1 MSHRSDWETLTNS
14 VHSSVSLTD
23 SEPSPILGSD
33 SESGSPAGSDD
44 GDWRPTNNIEKV
56 NKIENLLKTDSNV
69 IYNPTCVKKRS
80 NWSKQP
86 NLIDPAEDPD
96 TDAPPMDLSIFSP
109 KAEALL
115 KNIRDLDERDQREEG
130 KQFKHFIFTDFA
142 KPLAS
147 AMVSKGFTLG
157 YGAKRTSESAKKK
170 FGKIEL
176 DPNPKSEPFYVLT
189 TASIFDQNLSV
200 AIKKTMLAKFNERP
214 DNIYGENVRF
224 IVMDSGFK
232 EGIDLF
238 DIKYIHVFEP
248 QLMMSDMKQIIG
260 RGTRTCGQKG
270 LQFHPT
276 HGWKLNVFLYD
287 MTIPKELMGGVGSA
301 FALYMKAMNM
311 DMRLHTFTSELE
323 NETIDGAVDNKL
335 TRNIHNIV
343 GGTSEAEGTDYSQ
356 YAWEPVKMENLCE
369 KPSEAGTAISLTP
382 TQNFLKNYFVPANPV
397 KGMLLWHSTG
407 SGKTCSAISVAS
419 NQFEKEGYTILWVTR
434 ATLKND
440 IWKNMFDQV
449 CHEVI
454 RAKLSA
460 GEIAIPS
467 EQPKRMKLLSKSWR
481 IRPMS
486 YKQFTNLVEQKNQLY
501 DTLVKINGKIDPLR
515 KTLLVIDE
523 AQKLYGGAGLSSLE
537 QPDMVALHK
546 AIMNSYI
553 VSGQDSVRL
562 LMMTA
567 TPITASPMELV
578 QLLNLCKSPEQ
589 QMPTHFDDFAKQYLD
604 VQTGKFL
611 PDSKYK
617 DDIAG
622 CVSYLNREKDARQ
635 FAIPVVRHI
644 TTPMVDLDD
653 VLTYDK
659 RSTRDLMNSGIL
671 ELKSKIEKTNK
682 TIISDLDVNRFKEIK
697 GKCVD
702 RPDMKK
708 ECKTI
713 AKRNMRDLVKEA
725 KEEMVR
731 IKDEVKGMREEL
743 KNKNLF
749 KKENLKQISDRI
761 GDNSPEYQ
769 RFKQGVY
776 YNVRSKCGK
785 TIHDSKSFDELAD
798 KHPTIIPYIDAIREQ
813 DEKIAEMENLLQT
826 TMDGYKNKIH
836 EIKKMLKTNLSDLER
851 SVVKL
856 VIKDHRKTMKS
867 RGLEYNKMLKER
879 VEDANKTKKRQ
890 EKGKKKQMRTLKNT
904 YKSKLREEKANQR
917 EFLRADKKLHKV
929 MRQQED
935 YKEEIKEDLLKGL
948 MTKYTERT
956 EQQIEEKR
964 IAISDKIEARQAKK
978 QAKAQAKADTKTRK
992 AQEKAEV
999 KDKKAVA
1006 KAETKTRK
1014 AQEKS
1019 VAKDNKAVAKAV
1031 AKAETKTRKAQ
1042 EKSEVKDKKDQAK
1055 ADTKTRKAQDAAD
1068 VKAQKAQEKADT
1080 KTRKA
1085 QDAADVKAQKAQA
1098 KANSKKN

>member
-1 MSHRSDWETLTNS
+1 MSLSKSDWETLTNS
-14 VHSSVSLTD
+14 IHSSASLTD
-23 SEPSPILGSD
+23 YEPSPILGSD
-33 SESGSPAGSDD
+33 PGSITGSEDSD
-44 GDWRPTNNIEKV
+44 GDWRKPTNNIEKIQE
-56 NKIENLLKTDSNV
+56 IENLLKTDSNV
-69 IYNPTCVKKRS
+69 IYNPKCVKKRS

-96 TDAPPMDLSIFSP
+96 PNIDISIISP

-115 KNIRDLDERDQREEG
+115 KNIRDLDELDQREEG
-130 KQFKHFIFTDFA
+130 KQFKHFIFTDFPKA
-142 KPLAS
+142 LAS
-147 AMVSKGFTLG
+147 AMVAKGFTLG
-157 YGAKRTSESAKKK
+157 YGAKRTGESAKKK

-176 DPNPKSEPFYVLT
+176 TPSVEPFYLLT

-214 DNIYGENVRF
+214 DNVYGENVRF
-224 IVMDSGFK
+224 IIMDSGFK

-248 QLMMSDMKQIIG
+248 QLMMSDMKQIVG

-276 HGWKLNVFLYD
+276 HGWRLNVFVYD
-287 MTIPKELMGGVGSA
+287 MTIPKELMGGVGTA
-301 FALYMKAMNM
+301 FALYMKAMNL

-323 NETIDGAVDNKL
+323 NETIAGAVDNKL

-343 GGTSEAEGTDYSQ
+343 GGTVAEGDNESEVAEGDNESEVDYSQ
-356 YAWEPVKMENLCE
+356 YAWEPVKLENLCE
-369 KPSEAGTAISLTP
+369 KPSSAGSAISLTP

-454 RAKLSA
+454 RTKLSA

-501 DTLVKINGKIDPLR
+501 DTLVKINGPVDPLR

-578 QLLNLCKSPEQ
+578 QLLNLCRMPDQ
-589 QMPTHFDDFAKQYLD
+589 QMPTHFDDFANRYLD
-604 VQTGKFL
+604 VETGKFL
-611 PDSKYK
+611 PNSKYK
-617 DDIAG
+617 HDIAG

-635 FAIPVVRHI
+635 FAIPIVRHI

-659 RSTRDLMNSGIL
+659 RSTGDLLKSGIL

-682 TIISDLDVNRFKEIK
+682 MLISDLDVNRFKEIK
-697 GKCVD
+697 AKCLD

-708 ECKTI
+708 ECRTI

-731 IKDEVKGMREEL
+731 IKDGIKSMREEL

-761 GDNSPEYQ
+761 GDKSPEYLK
-769 RFKQGVY
+769 FKKGVY

-798 KHPTIIPYIDAIREQ
+798 KHPTIIPYIDEIREQ
-813 DEKIAEMENLLQT
+813 DDKIAEMENLLQT
-826 TMDGYKNKIH
+826 TMDGYKNKLH
-836 EIKKMLKTNLSDLER
+836 ELKKMLKTNLSDLER

-879 VEDANKTKKRQ
+879 VEDANKTKKRV
-890 EKGKKKQMRTLKNT
+890 EKGKKKQMKTLKNNF
-904 YKSKLREEKANQR
+904 KLRLREEKAHQR
-917 EFLRADKKLHKV
+917 EFQRADKKLRKV
-929 MRQQED
+929 MRQQDD

-948 MTKYTERT
+948 ITKYTERT

-964 IAISDKIEARQAKK
+964 IEISYKIEARQAKK
-978 QAKAQAKADTKTRK
+978 QEKANAKAETKTRKAHEKADTKTRK
-992 AQEKAEV
+992 AQEKAN
-999 KDKKAVA
+999 A
-1006 KAETKTRK
+1006 KTRK
-1014 AQEKS
+1014 AQ
-1019 VAKDNKAVAKAV
+1019 V
-1031 AKAETKTRKAQ
+1031 
-1042 EKSEVKDKKDQAK
+1042 
-1055 ADTKTRKAQDAAD
+1055 
-1068 VKAQKAQEKADT
+1068 
-1080 KTRKA
+1080 
-1085 QDAADVKAQKAQA
+1085 
-1098 KANSKKN
+1098 

>member
-1 MSHRSDWETLTNS
+1 
-14 VHSSVSLTD
+14 
-23 SEPSPILGSD
+23 
-33 SESGSPAGSDD
+33 
-44 GDWRPTNNIEKV
+44 
-56 NKIENLLKTDSNV
+56 
-69 IYNPTCVKKRS
+69 
-80 NWSKQP
+80 
-86 NLIDPAEDPD
+86 LIDPNEDPEPNS
-96 TDAPPMDLSIFSP
+96 PPLDLSIFSP

-115 KNIRDLDERDQREEG
+115 KNIRDLDERDRREEG
-130 KQFKHFIFTDFA
+130 KQFKHFIFTDFP

-147 AMVSKGFTLG
+147 AMVAKGFALG
-157 YGAKRTSESAKKK
+157 YGAKRTSEGSKKK

-176 DPNPKSEPFYVLT
+176 DTDPKSESQPFYVLT

-224 IVMDSGFK
+224 IIMDSGFK

-248 QLMMSDMKQIIG
+248 QLMMSDMKQIVG

-276 HGWKLNVFLYD
+276 HGWRLNVFLYD

-323 NETIDGAVDNKL
+323 NETIDAAIDNKL

-343 GGTSEAEGTDYSQ
+343 GGANDTDYSQ

-382 TQNFLKNYFVPANPV
+382 TQNFLKNYFVPANPA

-553 VSGQDSVRL
+553 VSGPDSVRL

-578 QLLNLCKSPEQ
+578 QLLNLCRMPEQ
-589 QMPTHFDDFAKQYLD
+589 QMPAHFDDFAKQYLD
-604 VQTGKFL
+604 TETGKFR

-635 FAIPVVRHI
+635 FAIPVIRQI
-644 TTPMVDLDD
+644 TTPMVALDD

-659 RSTRDLMNSGIL
+659 RSSRDLMKSGIL
-671 ELKSKIEKTNK
+671 ELKAKIERTNK

-697 GKCVD
+697 AKCVD

-708 ECKTI
+708 ECRTI

-725 KEEMVR
+725 KEDTVR
-731 IKDEVKGMREEL
+731 IKDEIKGMREEL

-749 KKENLKQISDRI
+749 KTENLKQISDRI
-761 GDNSPEYQ
+761 GVNSPEYQ
-769 RFKQGVY
+769 RFKHGVY

-785 TIHDSKSFDELAD
+785 MIHDAKSFDELAD

-867 RGLEYNKMLKER
+867 YGIEENKKLKKN
-879 VEDANKTKKRQ
+879 VEEANKTKKRM
-890 EKGKKKQMRTLKNT
+890 EKGKKKQMRTLKNA
-904 YKSKLREEKANQR
+904 YKSKLREEKAHQR
-917 EFLRADKKLHKV
+917 EFQRADKKLRKI
-929 MRQQED
+929 MRQQDD

-956 EQQIEEKR
+956 EEQIEEKR
-964 IAISDKIEARQAKK
+964 IEITDKIEARQAKK
-978 QAKAQAKADTKTRK
+978 QEKAVAKADTKTRKAQEKAQVKDKKAQAKADTKTRKAQDKAEVKDKKAQAKADTKTRK
-992 AQEKAEV
+992 AQEKAQV
-999 KDKKAVA
+999 KDKKA
-1006 KAETKTRK
+1006 
-1014 AQEKS
+1014 
-1019 VAKDNKAVAKAV
+1019 
-1031 AKAETKTRKAQ
+1031 
-1042 EKSEVKDKKDQAK
+1042 QAK
-1055 ADTKTRKAQDAAD
+1055 ADTKTRKAQEKADA
-1068 VKAQKAQEKADT
+1068 KAETKTRNAQEKADD
-1080 KTRKA
+1080 KERK
-1085 QDAADVKAQKAQA
+1085 V
-1098 KANSKKN
+1098 

>member
-1 MSHRSDWETLTNS
+1 MSRSDSDWETLTNS
-14 VHSSVSLTD
+14 VHSSMSLTD
-23 SEPSPILGSD
+23 SEPSPVLGSD
-33 SESGSPAGSDD
+33 TESPSHSPSPSGSSD
-44 GDWRPTNNIEKV
+44 GDWRPTNNIDKI
-56 NKIENLLKTDSNV
+56 NKLENLLKTDSNV
-69 IYNPTCVKKRS
+69 VYEPTCVKKRS

-86 NLIDPAEDPD
+86 NLIDPVDPVDPD
-96 TDAPPMDLSIFSP
+96 APLDLSIFSP

-115 KNIRDLDERDQREEG
+115 KNIRDLDERDHREEG

-147 AMVSKGFTLG
+147 AMISKGFTLG
-157 YGAKRTSESAKKK
+157 YDAKRASGKKK
-170 FGKIEL
+170 FVKIEL
-176 DPNPKSEPFYVLT
+176 VSLDPKSNPFYVLT

-214 DNIYGENVRF
+214 DNVYGENVRF
-224 IVMDSGFK
+224 IIMDSGFK

-276 HGWKLNVFLYD
+276 FGWRLNVFLYD
-287 MTIPKELMGGVGSA
+287 MTIPKELMGGVGTA
-301 FALYMKAMNM
+301 FALYMKAMKL

-323 NETIDGAVDNKL
+323 NETITGAVDNKL
-335 TRNIHNIV
+335 TRNIHNMV
-343 GGTSEAEGTDYSQ
+343 GGAGSEGAKESEGSDYSQ

-369 KPSEAGTAISLTP
+369 KPSEPGSAISLTP

-501 DTLVKINGKIDPLR
+501 DTLVKINGNIDPLR

-578 QLLNLCKSPEQ
+578 QLLNLCKAPEQ
-589 QMPTHFDDFAKQYLD
+589 QMPTHFEDFAKRYLD
-604 VQTGKFL
+604 VETGKFR

-635 FAIPVVRHI
+635 FAIPVI
-644 TTPMVDLDD
+644 KQIITPMVALDD

-671 ELKSKIEKTNK
+671 ELKAKIENTNK
-682 TIISDLDVNRFKEIK
+682 TIITDLDVNRFKELK
-697 GKCVD
+697 AKCVD
-702 RPDMKK
+702 RADMKK
-708 ECKTI
+708 ECRTI
-713 AKRNMRDLVKEA
+713 ARRNMRDLVKEA
-725 KEEMVR
+725 KEEMDK
-731 IKDEVKGMREEL
+731 IKEEIKGMREEL

-749 KKENLKQISDRI
+749 KIENLKQISDRI
-761 GDNSPEYQ
+761 EANSPEYKK
-769 RFKQGVY
+769 FKQGIY
-776 YNVRSKCGK
+776 YNLRSKCGK
-785 TIHDSKSFDELAD
+785 TIHDTKSFDELAD
-798 KHPTIIPYIDAIREQ
+798 KHPTIIPYVDSIREQ
-813 DEKIAEMENLLQT
+813 DEKIAVMENLLKV
-826 TMDGYKNKIH
+826 TMDGYKNKLH
-836 EIKKMLKTNLSDLER
+836 GIKKMLKTNLSDLER

-856 VIKDHRKTMKS
+856 VIKDHQKTMKTM
-867 RGLEYNKMLKER
+867 GIKYNKILKER
-879 VEDANKTKKRQ
+879 VDEANVTKKHM
-890 EKGKKKQMRTLKNT
+890 EKGKKKQMRTLKNSF
-904 YKSKLREEKANQR
+904 KLKLREEKARQR
-917 EFLRADKKLHKV
+917 EFQRADKKLRKV
-929 MRQQED
+929 MRQQDD

-948 MTKYTERT
+948 VTKYTERT

-964 IAISDKIEARQAKK
+964 IEIADKIASRQAKK
-978 QAKAQAKADTKTRK
+978 NEKAQAKAVAKAAAKTRKAQDKAEIRDKKAQAKADANTRKAQEKSAIKDNKAQEKADAKTRK
-992 AQEKAEV
+992 AQEKSAL
-999 KDKKAVA
+999 KDKKAQDKAQA

-1014 AQEKS
+1014 AQEKADS
-1019 VAKDNKAVAKAV
+1019 
-1031 AKAETKTRKAQ
+1031 KTRK
-1042 EKSEVKDKKDQAK
+1042 E
-1055 ADTKTRKAQDAAD
+1055 
-1068 VKAQKAQEKADT
+1068 QEKALT
-1080 KTRKA
+1080 KT
-1085 QDAADVKAQKAQA
+1085 
-1098 KANSKKN
+1098 KK

>member
-1 MSHRSDWETLTNS
+1 MSRSNSDSDWETLTNS
-14 VHSSVSLTD
+14 IHSSASLTD
-23 SEPSPILGSD
+23 SEPTPILESD
-33 SESGSPAGSDD
+33 TESRSDD
-44 GDWRPTNNIEKV
+44 EEEADWRPTNNID
-56 NKIENLLKTDSNV
+56 KINQIEGLLKTDSNV
-69 IYNPTCVKKRS
+69 VYNPVCVRKRS

-86 NLIDPAEDPD
+86 NLIDPEEGQIPS
-96 TDAPPMDLSIFSP
+96 APFDLSIFSP

-115 KNIRDLDERDQREEG
+115 KNIRNLDERDQREEG
-130 KQFKHFIFTDFA
+130 KQFKHFIFTDFP

-147 AMVSKGFTLG
+147 AMVAKGYTLG
-157 YGAKRTSESAKKK
+157 YGATRASENAKKK

-176 DPNPKSEPFYVLT
+176 LSGQLANPFYLLT
-189 TASIFDQNLSV
+189 TAAIFDQTLSV

-224 IVMDSGFK
+224 IIMDSGFK

-276 HGWKLNVFLYD
+276 FGWRLNVFLYD
-287 MTIPKELMGGVGSA
+287 MTIPKELMGGIGTA
-301 FALYMKAMNM
+301 FGLYMKAMNL

-323 NETIDGAVDNKL
+323 NETIAGAVDNKL

-343 GGTSEAEGTDYSQ
+343 GGAKESEVDYSQ

-369 KPSEAGTAISLTP
+369 KPSVAGSAISLTP

-419 NQFEKEGYTILWVTR
+419 NQFEKEGYTVLWVTR

-486 YKQFTNLVEQKNQLY
+486 YKQFTNLVDQKNQLY
-501 DTLVKINGKIDPLR
+501 DTLVKINGPIDPLR

-537 QPDMVALHK
+537 QPDMAALHK

-553 VSGQDSVRL
+553 VSGADSVRL

-578 QLLNLCKSPEQ
+578 QLLNLCREPEK
-589 QMPTHFDDFAKQYLD
+589 QMPTHFEDFAKLYLD
-604 VQTGKFL
+604 VETGKFL

-635 FAIPVVRHI
+635 FAIPVIKQI
-644 TTPMVDLDD
+644 TTPMVALDD

-671 ELKSKIEKTNK
+671 ELKAKIERTNK

-697 GKCVD
+697 AKCVD
-702 RPDMKK
+702 RADMKK
-708 ECKTI
+708 ECRTI
-713 AKRNMRDLVKEA
+713 ARRNMRELVKEA
-725 KEEMVR
+725 KEEMDK
-731 IKDEVKGMREEL
+731 IKDEIKAMRGEL
-743 KNKNLF
+743 TNKKLF
-749 KKENLKQISDRI
+749 KMENLKQISDRI
-761 GDNSPEYQ
+761 DAKSPEYL
-769 RFKQGVY
+769 RFKQGIY
-776 YNVRSKCGK
+776 YNLRSKCGK
-785 TIHDSKSFDELAD
+785 MIHDSKSFDELAE

-813 DEKIAEMENLLQT
+813 DEKIAEMENLLAI
-826 TMDGYKNKIH
+826 TMDGYKNKLH
-836 EIKKMLKTNLSDLER
+836 GMKKMLKTNLSDLER

-856 VIKDHRKTMKS
+856 VIKEHQKTMKA
-867 RGLEYNKMLKER
+867 RGLEYNKILKER
-879 VEDANKTKKRQ
+879 IEEANITKKKM
-890 EKGKKKQMRTLKNT
+890 EKRKKKQMQTLKNNL
-904 YKSKLREEKANQR
+904 KLKLREEKAHQR
-917 EFLRADKKLHKV
+917 EFQRADKKLRKF

-956 EQQIEEKR
+956 EEQIEEKR
-964 IAISDKIEARQAKK
+964 IEIADKIAVRQSKK
-978 QAKAQAKADTKTRK
+978 QEKANAKAQAKAEAKTRKAQARAEVRDKKAQEKAAAKTRKAQARAEVRDKKAQEKAATKTRK
-992 AQEKAEV
+992 AQEKAQ
-999 KDKKAVA
+999 A

-1014 AQEKS
+1014 AQEK
-1019 VAKDNKAVAKAV
+1019 
-1031 AKAETKTRKAQ
+1031 
-1042 EKSEVKDKKDQAK
+1042 
-1055 ADTKTRKAQDAAD
+1055 
-1068 VKAQKAQEKADT
+1068 
-1080 KTRKA
+1080 
-1085 QDAADVKAQKAQA
+1085 AQA
-1098 KANSKKN
+1098 KA

>member
-1 MSHRSDWETLTNS
+1 MSRQSDSDWETLTNS
-14 VHSSVSLTD
+14 IHSSATLTD
-23 SEPSPILGSD
+23 TDSD
-33 SESGSPAGSDD
+33 SVTNS
-44 GDWRPTNNIEKV
+44 WIPTNNID
-56 NKIENLLKTDSNV
+56 KINQIEGLLKTDSNI
-69 IYNPTCVKKRS
+69 IYNPICIKKRS

-86 NLIDPAEDPD
+86 NLIDPIEDPD
-96 TDAPPMDLSIFSP
+96 PNSPPLDLSILSP
-109 KAEALL
+109 KADALL
-115 KNIRDLDERDQREEG
+115 KNILDLDKQDQREEG
-130 KQFKHFIFTDFA
+130 KQFKHFIFTDFPKA
-142 KPLAS
+142 LAS
-147 AMVSKGFTLG
+147 VMVAKGFTLG
-157 YGAKRTSESAKKK
+157 YGAKRASGKKK

-176 DPNPKSEPFYVLT
+176 LSGQLANPFYVLT
-189 TASIFDQNLSV
+189 TASVFDQTLSV

-214 DNIYGENVRF
+214 DNVYGENVRF
-224 IVMDSGFK
+224 IIMDSGFK

-248 QLMMSDMKQIIG
+248 QLMMSDMKQIVG

-276 HGWKLNVFLYD
+276 FGWRLNVFLYD
-287 MTIPKELMGGVGSA
+287 MTIPKELMGGVGTA
-301 FALYMKAMNM
+301 FGLYMKAMNM

-323 NETIDGAVDNKL
+323 NETIAGAVDNKL
-335 TRNIHNIV
+335 THNIHTIV
-343 GGTSEAEGTDYSQ
+343 GGAGSSSEGAKIDYSQ

-369 KPSEAGTAISLTP
+369 KPTAAGSAISLTP

-454 RAKLSA
+454 RTKLSA

-467 EQPKRMKLLSKSWR
+467 EQPKRMKMLSKSWR

-501 DTLVKINGKIDPLR
+501 DTLVKINGPIDPLR

-578 QLLNLCKSPEQ
+578 QLLNLCKTPER
-589 QMPTHFDDFAKQYLD
+589 QMPVHFDDFAKQYLD
-604 VQTGKFL
+604 VETGKFL

-635 FAIPVVRHI
+635 FAIPIVRQI
-644 TTPMVDLDD
+644 TTPMVDIDD
-653 VLTYDK
+653 VLKYDK

-671 ELKSKIEKTNK
+671 EMKSKIESTNK

-697 GKCVD
+697 AKCVD

-725 KEEMVR
+725 KAEMDK
-731 IKDEVKGMREEL
+731 IKDEVKALRGEL
-743 KNKNLF
+743 TNKKLF
-749 KKENLKQISDRI
+749 KMENLKQISDRI
-761 GDNSPEYQ
+761 DANSPEYQ
-769 RFKQGVY
+769 SFKQGVY
-776 YNVRSKCGK
+776 YNLRSKCGK
-785 TIHDSKSFDELAD
+785 MIHDSKSFDELAH
-798 KHPTIIPYIDAIREQ
+798 KHPTIIPYIDSIREQ

-826 TMDGYKNKIH
+826 TMDGYKNKLD
-836 EIKKMLKTNLSDLER
+836 EMKKMLKTNLSDLER

-856 VIKDHRKTMKS
+856 VIKDHRKTMKA
-867 RGLEYNKMLKER
+867 RGIEYNKILKER
-879 VEDANKTKKRQ
+879 VEEANITKKQ
-890 EKGKKKQMRTLKNT
+890 MEKGKKKRMKTLKNN
-904 YKSKLREEKANQR
+904 YKLKLREEKAHQR
-917 EFLRADKKLHKV
+917 EFQRADKKLRKI
-929 MRQQED
+929 MRQQDD

-956 EQQIEEKR
+956 EEQIEEKR
-964 IAISDKIEARQAKK
+964 IEIADKIAARQAKK
-978 QAKAQAKADTKTRK
+978 NEKANAKAEAKTRK

-999 KDKKAVA
+999 RDKKAQE
-1006 KAETKTRK
+1006 KAEAKTRK
-1014 AQEKS
+1014 AQEK
-1019 VAKDNKAVAKAV
+1019 
-1031 AKAETKTRKAQ
+1031 AEAKTRKAQ
-1042 EKSEVKDKKDQAK
+1042 EKAE
-1055 ADTKTRKAQDAAD
+1055 TRTR
-1068 VKAQKAQEKADT
+1068 KAQEKAQAK

-1085 QDAADVKAQKAQA
+1085 
-1098 KANSKKN
+1098 

>member
-1 MSHRSDWETLTNS
+1 MSRSDSDWETLTNS
-14 VHSSVSLTD
+14 VHSSMSLTD

-33 SESGSPAGSDD
+33 TESPSHSPSPYASGSND
-44 GDWRPTNNIEKV
+44 GDWRPINNIDKI
-56 NKIENLLKTDSNV
+56 NKLENLLKTDSNV
-69 IYNPTCVKKRS
+69 VYEPTCVKKRS

-86 NLIDPAEDPD
+86 NLIDPVNPVDPD
-96 TDAPPMDLSIFSP
+96 VDLSIFSP

-115 KNIRDLDERDQREEG
+115 KNIRDLDERDHREEG

-147 AMVSKGFTLG
+147 AMISKGFTLG
-157 YGAKRTSESAKKK
+157 YDAKRASGKKK

-176 DPNPKSEPFYVLT
+176 VSLDPKSNPFYVLT

-214 DNIYGENVRF
+214 DNVYGENVRF
-224 IVMDSGFK
+224 IIMDSGFK

-276 HGWKLNVFLYD
+276 FGWRLNVFLYD
-287 MTIPKELMGGVGSA
+287 MTIPKELMGGVGTA
-301 FALYMKAMNM
+301 FALYMKAMKL

-323 NETIDGAVDNKL
+323 NETIAGAVDNKL
-335 TRNIHNIV
+335 TRNIHNMV
-343 GGTSEAEGTDYSQ
+343 GGSGSKGAADTDYSQ

-369 KPSEAGTAISLTP
+369 KPSEPGSAISLTP

-501 DTLVKINGKIDPLR
+501 DTLVKINGNIDPLR

-578 QLLNLCKSPEQ
+578 QLLNLCKAPEQ
-589 QMPTHFDDFAKQYLD
+589 QMPTHFEDFAKRYLD
-604 VQTGKFL
+604 VETGKFR

-635 FAIPVVRHI
+635 FAIPVIKQI
-644 TTPMVDLDD
+644 TTPMVALDD

-682 TIISDLDVNRFKEIK
+682 TIISDLDVNRFKELK
-697 GKCVD
+697 AKCVD
-702 RPDMKK
+702 RADMKK
-708 ECKTI
+708 ECRTI
-713 AKRNMRDLVKEA
+713 ARRNMRDLVKEA
-725 KEEMVR
+725 KEEMDK
-731 IKDEVKGMREEL
+731 IKEEIKKLREEL

-749 KKENLKQISDRI
+749 KIENLKQISDRI
-761 GDNSPEYQ
+761 EANSPEYKK
-769 RFKQGVY
+769 FKQGIY
-776 YNVRSKCGK
+776 YNLRSKCGK
-785 TIHDSKSFDELAD
+785 TIHDTKSFDELAD
-798 KHPTIIPYIDAIREQ
+798 KHPTIIPYVDSIREQ
-813 DEKIAEMENLLQT
+813 DEKIADMENLLKT
-826 TMDGYKNKIH
+826 TMDGYKNKLH
-836 EIKKMLKTNLSDLER
+836 GIKKMLKTNLSDLER

-856 VIKDHRKTMKS
+856 VIKDHQKTMKS
-867 RGLEYNKMLKER
+867 RGLEYNKILKAR
-879 VEDANKTKKRQ
+879 VEEVNKTKKRM
-890 EKGKKKQMRTLKNT
+890 EKGKKKQMRTLKNSF
-904 YKSKLREEKANQR
+904 KLKLREEKARQR
-917 EFLRADKKLHKV
+917 EFQRADKKLRKV
-929 MRQQED
+929 MRQQDD

-948 MTKYTERT
+948 VTKYTERT

-964 IAISDKIEARQAKK
+964 IEIADKIAARQAKK
-978 QAKAQAKADTKTRK
+978 NEKANAKAA
-992 AQEKAEV
+992 
-999 KDKKAVA
+999 A

-1014 AQEKS
+1014 AQARAEVKDKKVQEK
-1019 VAKDNKAVAKAV
+1019 VAAKTRKAQEKTAVKDKKAQEKAD
-1031 AKAETKTRKAQ
+1031 AKTRKAQ
-1042 EKSEVKDKKDQAK
+1042 EKSALKDK
-1055 ADTKTRKAQDAAD
+1055 
-1068 VKAQKAQEKADT
+1068 KAQEKADL

-1085 QDAADVKAQKAQA
+1085 QEKAETKMRKAQEKA
-1098 KANSKKN
+1098 KK

>member
-1 MSHRSDWETLTNS
+1 MSRSDSDWETLTNS
-14 VHSSVSLTD
+14 VHSSMSLTD
-23 SEPSPILGSD
+23 SEPMPVLGSD
-33 SESGSPAGSDD
+33 TESPSHSVSSDGD
-44 GDWRPTNNIEKV
+44 GDWRLTNNIEKI
-56 NKIENLLKTDSNV
+56 NEIENLLKTDSNV
-69 IYNPTCVKKRS
+69 VYEPTCVKKRS

-86 NLIDPAEDPD
+86 NLIDPVDPVV
-96 TDAPPMDLSIFSP
+96 PPFDLSVFSP
-109 KAEALL
+109 KATALL

-130 KQFKHFIFTDFA
+130 KKFKHFIFTDFA

-147 AMVSKGFTLG
+147 AMISNGFTLG
-157 YGAKRTSESAKKK
+157 YDAKRTGSGKKK

-176 DPNPKSEPFYVLT
+176 LSLDPKSDPFYVLT

-214 DNIYGENVRF
+214 DNVYGENVRF
-224 IVMDSGFK
+224 IIMDSGFK

-248 QLMMSDMKQIIG
+248 QLMMSDLKQIIG

-276 HGWKLNVFLYD
+276 FGWRLNVYIYD
-287 MTIPKELMGGVGSA
+287 MTIPKELMGGVGTA
-301 FALYMKAMNM
+301 FALYMKAMKL

-323 NETIDGAVDNKL
+323 NETISGAVDNKL
-335 TRNIHNIV
+335 TRNIHNMV
-343 GGTSEAEGTDYSQ
+343 GGSGSKGAADTDYSQ

-369 KPSEAGTAISLTP
+369 KPSEPGSAISLTP
-382 TQNFLKNYFVPANPV
+382 TQNFLKNYFVPTNPV

-501 DTLVKINGKIDPLR
+501 DTLVKINGPIDPLR

-578 QLLNLCKSPEQ
+578 QLLNLCKAPEQ
-589 QMPTHFDDFAKQYLD
+589 QMPTHFEDFAKRYLD
-604 VQTGKFL
+604 VETGKFR

-635 FAIPVVRHI
+635 FAIPVIKQI
-644 TTPMVDLDD
+644 TTPMVALDD
-653 VLTYDK
+653 VLAYDK
-659 RSTRDLMNSGIL
+659 RSTRDLMSSGIL

-682 TIISDLDVNRFKEIK
+682 SIITDLDVNRFKELK
-697 GKCVD
+697 AKCVD
-702 RPDMKK
+702 RADMKK
-708 ECKTI
+708 ECRTI
-713 AKRNMRDLVKEA
+713 ARRNMRDLVKEA
-725 KEEMVR
+725 KEEMDK
-731 IKDEVKGMREEL
+731 IKEEIKAMREEL

-749 KKENLKQISDRI
+749 KMENLKQISDRI
-761 GDNSPEYQ
+761 EANSPEYHK
-769 RFKQGVY
+769 FKQGIY

-798 KHPTIIPYIDAIREQ
+798 KHPTIIPYVDSIREQ
-813 DEKIAEMENLLQT
+813 DEKIAEMENLLKT
-826 TMDGYKNKIH
+826 TMDGYKNKLH
-836 EIKKMLKTNLSDLER
+836 ELKKMLKTNLSDLER

-856 VIKDHRKTMKS
+856 VIKDHQKTIKS
-867 RGLEYNKMLKER
+867 RGLEYNKILKER
-879 VEDANKTKKRQ
+879 VEEANVTKRQ
-890 EKGKKKQMRTLKNT
+890 MEKGKKKQMRTLKNT
-904 YKSKLREEKANQR
+904 YKSKLREEKAHQR
-917 EFLRADKKLHKV
+917 EFQRADKKLRKV
-929 MRQQED
+929 MRQQDD

-948 MTKYTERT
+948 VTKYTERT

-964 IAISDKIEARQAKK
+964 IEITDKIAARQAKK
-978 QAKAQAKADTKTRK
+978 NEKANAKAAAKAETKTRKAQARAEVKDKKAQEKADRKTRK

-999 KDKKAVA
+999 KDKKAQEKSAVKDKKA
-1006 KAETKTRK
+1006 QEKAETKTRK
-1014 AQEKS
+1014 AQEK
-1019 VAKDNKAVAKAV
+1019 AL
-1031 AKAETKTRKAQ
+1031 AKAETNTRKAQEKALAKAENKTRKAQ
-1042 EKSEVKDKKDQAK
+1042 EKAMKK
-1055 ADTKTRKAQDAAD
+1055 
-1068 VKAQKAQEKADT
+1068 
-1080 KTRKA
+1080 
-1085 QDAADVKAQKAQA
+1085 
-1098 KANSKKN
+1098 

>member
-1 MSHRSDWETLTNS
+1 MSRSDSDWETLTNS
-14 VHSSVSLTD
+14 VHSSMSLTD
-23 SEPSPILGSD
+23 SEPSPVLGSD
-33 SESGSPAGSDD
+33 TESPSHSPSGSSD
-44 GDWRPTNNIEKV
+44 GDWRPTNNIDKI
-56 NKIENLLKTDSNV
+56 NKLENLLKTDSNV
-69 IYNPTCVKKRS
+69 VYDPTCVKKRS

-86 NLIDPAEDPD
+86 NFIDPADPVDPD
-96 TDAPPMDLSIFSP
+96 VQLNLSIFSP

-115 KNIRDLDERDQREEG
+115 KNIRDLDERDRREEG

-147 AMVSKGFTLG
+147 AMISKGFTLG
-157 YGAKRTSESAKKK
+157 YDAKRANGKKK

-176 DPNPKSEPFYVLT
+176 VSLDPKSNPFYVLT

-214 DNIYGENVRF
+214 DNVYGENVRF
-224 IVMDSGFK
+224 IIMDSGFK

-276 HGWKLNVFLYD
+276 FGWRLNVFLYD
-287 MTIPKELMGGVGSA
+287 MTIPKELMGGVGTA
-301 FALYMKAMNM
+301 FALYMKAMKL

-323 NETIDGAVDNKL
+323 NETIAGAVDNKL
-335 TRNIHNIV
+335 TRNIHNMV
-343 GGTSEAEGTDYSQ
+343 GGTGSEGSDYSK

-369 KPSEAGTAISLTP
+369 KPSEPGSAISLTP

-501 DTLVKINGKIDPLR
+501 DTLVKINGNIDPLR

-578 QLLNLCKSPEQ
+578 QLLNLCKAPEQ
-589 QMPTHFDDFAKQYLD
+589 QMPTHFEDFAKKYLD
-604 VQTGKFL
+604 VETGKFR

-635 FAIPVVRHI
+635 FAIPVIKQI
-644 TTPMVDLDD
+644 TTPMVALDD

-682 TIISDLDVNRFKEIK
+682 TIISDLDVNRFKELK
-697 GKCVD
+697 AKCVD
-702 RPDMKK
+702 RADMKK
-708 ECKTI
+708 ECRTI
-713 AKRNMRDLVKEA
+713 ARRNMRDLVKEA
-725 KEEMVR
+725 KEEMDK
-731 IKDEVKGMREEL
+731 IKEEIKGMREEL

-749 KKENLKQISDRI
+749 KIENLKQISDRI
-761 GDNSPEYQ
+761 EANSPEYKK
-769 RFKQGVY
+769 FKQGIY
-776 YNVRSKCGK
+776 YNLRSKCGK
-785 TIHDSKSFDELAD
+785 TIHDTKSFDELAD
-798 KHPTIIPYIDAIREQ
+798 KHPTIIPYVDSIREQ
-813 DEKIAEMENLLQT
+813 DEKIAEMENLLKV
-826 TMDGYKNKIH
+826 TMDGYKNKLH
-836 EIKKMLKTNLSDLER
+836 ELKKMLKTNLSDLER

-856 VIKDHRKTMKS
+856 VIKDHQKTIKS
-867 RGLEYNKMLKER
+867 RGLEYNKILKER
-879 VEDANKTKKRQ
+879 VEEANVTKRQ
-890 EKGKKKQMRTLKNT
+890 MEKGKKKQMRTLKNT
-904 YKSKLREEKANQR
+904 YKSKLREEKAHQR
-917 EFLRADKKLHKV
+917 EFQRADKKLRKV
-929 MRQQED
+929 MRQQDD

-948 MTKYTERT
+948 VTKYTERT

-964 IAISDKIEARQAKK
+964 IEIADKIAARQAKK
-978 QAKAQAKADTKTRK
+978 NEKAQAKAVAKAAAKTRKAQDKAEIRDKKAHEKTAAKTRKAQAKAEVKDKKAQEKAETKTRK
-992 AQEKAEV
+992 AQEKTAA
-999 KDKKAVA
+999 KDKKAQEKALA

-1014 AQEKS
+1014 AQEKAFS
-1019 VAKDNKAVAKAV
+1019 
-1031 AKAETKTRKAQ
+1031 
-1042 EKSEVKDKKDQAK
+1042 
-1055 ADTKTRKAQDAAD
+1055 
-1068 VKAQKAQEKADT
+1068 
-1080 KTRKA
+1080 
-1085 QDAADVKAQKAQA
+1085 
-1098 KANSKKN
+1098 KANKK

>member
-1 MSHRSDWETLTNS
+1 MSHKSDSDSDWETVADS
-14 VHSSVSLTD
+14 IRS
-23 SEPSPILGSD
+23 SEPSPMSD
-33 SESGSPAGSDD
+33 TDYEFN
-44 GDWRPTNNIEKV
+44 PTNNIDKINE
-56 NKIENLLKTDSNV
+56 IENLLKTDSNIV
-69 IYNPTCVKKRS
+69 YNPTCVKKRS

-86 NLIDPAEDPD
+86 NLIDPNDDPEPNS
-96 TDAPPMDLSIFSP
+96 PPLDLSIFSP

-115 KNIRDLDERDQREEG
+115 KNIRDLDEKDQREEG
-130 KQFKHFIFTDFA
+130 KQFKHFIFTDFPKA
-142 KPLAS
+142 LAS
-147 AMVSKGFTLG
+147 AMVAKGFSLG
-157 YGAKRTSESAKKK
+157 YGAKRTSEGAKKK

-176 DPNPKSEPFYVLT
+176 LSGQLTNPFYVLT

-214 DNIYGENVRF
+214 DNVYGENVRF
-224 IVMDSGFK
+224 IIMDSGFK

-248 QLMMSDMKQIIG
+248 QLMMSDMKQIVG

-276 HGWKLNVFLYD
+276 HGWRLNVFLYD

-323 NETIDGAVDNKL
+323 NETIDAATDNKL

-343 GGTSEAEGTDYSQ
+343 GGSSEAKVAFGDFSQ

-369 KPSEAGTAISLTP
+369 KPSVAGTAISLTP

-501 DTLVKINGKIDPLR
+501 DTLVKINGPIDPLR

-553 VSGQDSVRL
+553 VSGPDSVRL

-578 QLLNLCKSPEQ
+578 QLLNLCRMPEQ
-589 QMPTHFDDFAKQYLD
+589 QMPAHFDDFAKQYLD
-604 VQTGKFL
+604 TETGKFR

-635 FAIPVVRHI
+635 FAIPVIKHV
-644 TTPMVDLDD
+644 TTPMVALDD

-659 RSTRDLMNSGIL
+659 RSSRDLMKSGIV

-697 GKCVD
+697 AKCVD

-708 ECKTI
+708 ECRTI
-713 AKRNMRDLVKEA
+713 ARRNMRDLVKEA

-749 KKENLKQISDRI
+749 KRENLKQISDRI
-761 GDNSPEYQ
+761 GDDSPEYQ

-785 TIHDSKSFDELAD
+785 TIHDAKSFDELAD

-867 RGLEYNKMLKER
+867 YGIEENKKLKKR
-879 VEDANKTKKRQ
+879 VEEANKTKKRT
-890 EKGKKKQMRTLKNT
+890 EKGKKKQMRTLKNA
-904 YKSKLREEKANQR
+904 YKSKLREEKAHQR
-917 EFLRADKKLHKV
+917 EFQRADKKLRKI
-929 MRQQED
+929 MRQQDD

-956 EQQIEEKR
+956 EEQIEEKR
-964 IAISDKIEARQAKK
+964 IEISDKIEARQAKK

-992 AQEKAEV
+992 AQEKADT
-999 KDKKAVA
+999 KTRKAQAKAVA
-1006 KAETKTRK
+1006 KADTKTRK

-1019 VAKDNKAVAKAV
+1019 AAKDNKAAAKAV

-1042 EKSEVKDKKDQAK
+1042 AK
-1055 ADTKTRKAQDAAD
+1055 ADVKTR
-1068 VKAQKAQEKADT
+1068 KAQEKADA
-1080 KTRKA
+1080 K
-1085 QDAADVKAQKAQA
+1085 VQA
-1098 KANSKKN
+1098 KTKK

>member
-1 MSHRSDWETLTNS
+1 MSRSDSDWETLTNS
-14 VHSSVSLTD
+14 VRSSMTLTD
-23 SEPSPILGSD
+23 SEPTPILGSD

-44 GDWRPTNNIEKV
+44 GDWRPTNNIEKI
-56 NKIENLLKTDSNV
+56 NQIENLLKTDSNV
-69 IYNPTCVKKRS
+69 VYNPVCVKKRS

-86 NLIDPAEDPD
+86 NLIDPAEESEQ
-96 TDAPPMDLSIFSP
+96 PPLDLSIFSP

-130 KQFKHFIFTDFA
+130 KLFKHFIFTDFA

-147 AMVSKGFTLG
+147 AMISKGFTLG
-157 YGAKRTSESAKKK
+157 YGAKRASGKKK

-176 DPNPKSEPFYVLT
+176 LSGQLTNPFYLLT

-214 DNIYGENVRF
+214 DNVYGENVRF
-224 IVMDSGFK
+224 IIMDSGFK

-248 QLMMSDMKQIIG
+248 QLMMSDMKQIVG

-276 HGWKLNVFLYD
+276 YGWRLNVFLYD
-287 MTIPKELMGGVGSA
+287 MTIPKELMGSVGSA
-301 FALYMKAMNM
+301 FALYMKAMNL

-323 NETIDGAVDNKL
+323 NETIAGAVDNKL
-335 TRNIHNIV
+335 TRNIHTMV
-343 GGTSEAEGTDYSQ
+343 GGDPGADYSQ
-356 YAWEPVKMENLCE
+356 YAWEPVTMENLCE
-369 KPSEAGTAISLTP
+369 KPSEAGSAISLTP

-501 DTLVKINGKIDPLR
+501 DTLVKINGPIDPLR

-553 VSGQDSVRL
+553 VSGQDSVRI

-578 QLLNLCKSPEQ
+578 QLLNLCKAPEQ
-589 QMPTHFDDFAKQYLD
+589 QMPTHFDDFAKRYLD
-604 VQTGKFL
+604 VETGKFL

-622 CVSYLNREKDARQ
+622 IVSYLNREKDARQ
-635 FAIPVVRHI
+635 FAIPVIKQI

-659 RSTRDLMNSGIL
+659 RSTRDLLNSGIL
-671 ELKSKIEKTNK
+671 ELKSKIENTNK
-682 TIISDLDVNRFKEIK
+682 TIISDLDVNRFKELK
-697 GKCVD
+697 AKCVD
-702 RPDMKK
+702 RSDMKK
-708 ECKTI
+708 ECRTI

-725 KEEMVR
+725 KEEMDR
-731 IKDEVKGMREEL
+731 IKEEVKAMRGEL
-743 KNKNLF
+743 TNKKLF
-749 KKENLKQISDRI
+749 KMENLKQISDRI
-761 GDNSPEYQ
+761 KASSPEYQ

-776 YNVRSKCGK
+776 YNLRSKCGK
-785 TIHDSKSFDELAD
+785 MIHDSKSFDELAD

-813 DEKIAEMENLLQT
+813 DEKIEEMENLLAT
-826 TMDGYKNKIH
+826 TMDGYKNKLH
-836 EIKKMLKTNLSDLER
+836 EMKKMLKTNLSDLER

-867 RGLEYNKMLKER
+867 RGVEYNKMLKER
-879 VEDANKTKKRQ
+879 VEEANVTKKHM
-890 EKGKKKQMRTLKNT
+890 EKRKKRQMRTLKNT
-904 YKSKLREEKANQR
+904 YKSKLREEKAHQR
-917 EFLRADKKLHKV
+917 EFQRADKKLRKI
-929 MRQQED
+929 MRKQDE

-948 MTKYTERT
+948 MTKYAERT
-956 EQQIEEKR
+956 EEQIEEKR
-964 IAISDKIEARQAKK
+964 IEIADKIAARQAKK
-978 QAKAQAKADTKTRK
+978 QEKANAKAVAKAETKTRKAQARAEIKDKKAHEKAVAKAETKTRKAQEKLELKDKKAQEKANAKTRK

-999 KDKKAVA
+999 KDKKAQE
-1006 KAETKTRK
+1006 KADAKTRK
-1014 AQEKS
+1014 AQEK
-1019 VAKDNKAVAKAV
+1019 ADA
-1031 AKAETKTRKAQ
+1031 R
-1042 EKSEVKDKKDQAK
+1042 EK
-1055 ADTKTRKAQDAAD
+1055 
-1068 VKAQKAQEKADT
+1068 
-1080 KTRKA
+1080 
-1085 QDAADVKAQKAQA
+1085 
-1098 KANSKKN
+1098 KANKK

>member
-1 MSHRSDWETLTNS
+1 MSHKSDSDSDWETVADS
-14 VHSSVSLTD
+14 IRS
-23 SEPSPILGSD
+23 SEPSPMSD
-33 SESGSPAGSDD
+33 TDYEFN
-44 GDWRPTNNIEKV
+44 PTNNIDKINE
-56 NKIENLLKTDSNV
+56 IENLLKTDSNIV
-69 IYNPTCVKKRS
+69 YNPTCVKKRS

-86 NLIDPAEDPD
+86 NLIDPNDDPEPNS
-96 TDAPPMDLSIFSP
+96 PPLDLSIFSP

-115 KNIRDLDERDQREEG
+115 KNIRDLDEKDQREEG
-130 KQFKHFIFTDFA
+130 RQFKHFIFTDFPKA
-142 KPLAS
+142 LAS
-147 AMVSKGFTLG
+147 AMVAKGFSLG
-157 YGAKRTSESAKKK
+157 YGAKRTSEGAKKK

-176 DPNPKSEPFYVLT
+176 LSEQLTNPFYVLT

-214 DNIYGENVRF
+214 DNVYGENVRF
-224 IVMDSGFK
+224 IIMDSGFK

-248 QLMMSDMKQIIG
+248 QLMMSDMKQIVG

-276 HGWKLNVFLYD
+276 HGWRLNVFLYD
-287 MTIPKELMGGVGSA
+287 MTIPKELMGGAGSA

-323 NETIDGAVDNKL
+323 NETIDAATDNKL

-343 GGTSEAEGTDYSQ
+343 GGSSEAKVAFGDFSQ

-369 KPSEAGTAISLTP
+369 KPSVAGTAISLTP

-501 DTLVKINGKIDPLR
+501 DTLVKINGPIDPLR

-553 VSGQDSVRL
+553 VSGPDSVRL

-578 QLLNLCKSPEQ
+578 QLLNLCRMPEQ
-589 QMPTHFDDFAKQYLD
+589 QMPAHFDDFAKQYLD
-604 VQTGKFL
+604 TETGKFR

-635 FAIPVVRHI
+635 FAIPVIKHV
-644 TTPMVDLDD
+644 TTPMVALDD

-659 RSTRDLMNSGIL
+659 RSSRDLMKSGIV

-697 GKCVD
+697 AKCVD

-708 ECKTI
+708 ECRTI
-713 AKRNMRDLVKEA
+713 ARRNMRDLVKEA

-749 KKENLKQISDRI
+749 KRENLKQISDRI
-761 GDNSPEYQ
+761 GDDFPEYQ

-785 TIHDSKSFDELAD
+785 MIHDAKSFDELAD

-826 TMDGYKNKIH
+826 RMDGYKNKIH

-867 RGLEYNKMLKER
+867 YGIEENKKLKKR
-879 VEDANKTKKRQ
+879 VEEANKTKKRT
-890 EKGKKKQMRTLKNT
+890 EKGKKKQMRTLKNA
-904 YKSKLREEKANQR
+904 YKSKLREEKAHQR
-917 EFLRADKKLHKV
+917 EFQRADKKLRKI
-929 MRQQED
+929 MRQQDD

-956 EQQIEEKR
+956 EEQIEEKR
-964 IAISDKIEARQAKK
+964 IEISDKIEARQAKK
-978 QAKAQAKADTKTRK
+978 QEKAVAKADTKTRK
-992 AQEKAEV
+992 AQEKADV
-999 KDKKAVA
+999 KDK
-1006 KAETKTRK
+1006 
-1014 AQEKS
+1014 
-1019 VAKDNKAVAKAV
+1019 
-1031 AKAETKTRKAQ
+1031 
-1042 EKSEVKDKKDQAK
+1042 
-1055 ADTKTRKAQDAAD
+1055 
-1068 VKAQKAQEKADT
+1068 KAQEKADT

-1085 QDAADVKAQKAQA
+1085 QEKADVQDKKAVA
-1098 KANSKKN
+1098 KAVANAVAKEETKTR

>member
-1 MSHRSDWETLTNS
+1 MSKSDSDWETLTNS
-14 VHSSVSLTD
+14 VRSSMTLTD
-23 SEPSPILGSD
+23 SEPTPILGSD
-33 SESGSPAGSDD
+33 TESVSVAGSDD
-44 GDWRPTNNIEKV
+44 GDWRPTNNIEKI
-56 NKIENLLKTDSNV
+56 NQIENLLKTDSNV
-69 IYNPTCVKKRS
+69 VYNPVCVKKRS

-86 NLIDPAEDPD
+86 NLIDPVEESDQ
-96 TDAPPMDLSIFSP
+96 PPLDLSIFSP

-147 AMVSKGFTLG
+147 AMISKGFTLG
-157 YGAKRTSESAKKK
+157 YGAKRASGKKK

-176 DPNPKSEPFYVLT
+176 LPPSESGTKPFYVLT

-200 AIKKTMLAKFNERP
+200 AIKKTMLANFNERP
-214 DNIYGENVRF
+214 DNVYGENVRF
-224 IVMDSGFK
+224 IIMDSGFK

-248 QLMMSDMKQIIG
+248 QLMMSDMKQIVG

-270 LQFHPT
+270 LQFHPAY
-276 HGWKLNVFLYD
+276 GWRLNVFLYD
-287 MTIPKELMGGVGSA
+287 MTIPKELMGGVGTA
-301 FALYMKAMNM
+301 FALYMKAMNL

-323 NETIDGAVDNKL
+323 NETIAGAVDNKL
-335 TRNIHNIV
+335 TRNIHNMV
-343 GGTSEAEGTDYSQ
+343 GGAGGPDVDYSQ
-356 YAWEPVKMENLCE
+356 YAWEPVTMENLCE
-369 KPSEAGTAISLTP
+369 KPSEPGSAISLTP

-501 DTLVKINGKIDPLR
+501 DTLVKINGPIDPLR

-553 VSGQDSVRL
+553 VSGPDSVRL

-578 QLLNLCKSPEQ
+578 QLLNLCRAPEQ
-589 QMPTHFDDFAKQYLD
+589 QMPTHFDDFAKRYLD
-604 VQTGKFL
+604 VETGKFL

-622 CVSYLNREKDARQ
+622 IVSYLNREKDARQ
-635 FAIPVVRHI
+635 FAIPVIKQI
-644 TTPMVDLDD
+644 TTPMVALDD

-659 RSTRDLMNSGIL
+659 RSTRDLLNSGIL
-671 ELKSKIEKTNK
+671 ELKAKIESSNK

-697 GKCVD
+697 AKCVD

-708 ECKTI
+708 ECRTI

-725 KEEMVR
+725 KEEMDK
-731 IKDEVKGMREEL
+731 IKGEIKAMREEL

-749 KKENLKQISDRI
+749 KMENLKQISDRI
-761 GDNSPEYQ
+761 SANSPEYQ

-785 TIHDSKSFDELAD
+785 MIHDSKSFDELAD
-798 KHPTIIPYIDAIREQ
+798 KHPTIIPYVDAIREQ
-813 DEKIAEMENLLQT
+813 DEKIAEMENLLAT
-826 TMDGYKNKIH
+826 TMDGYKNKLQ
-836 EIKKMLKTNLSDLER
+836 EMKKMLKTNLSDLER

-856 VIKDHRKTMKS
+856 VIKDHQKTMKS
-867 RGLEYNKMLKER
+867 RGVEYNKMLKER
-879 VEDANKTKKRQ
+879 VEEANVTKKHM
-890 EKGKKKQMRTLKNT
+890 EKRKKRQMRTLKNT
-904 YKSKLREEKANQR
+904 YKSKLREEKARQR
-917 EFLRADKKLHKV
+917 EFQRADKELRKI
-929 MRQQED
+929 MRKQDE

-956 EQQIEEKR
+956 EEQIEEKR
-964 IAISDKIEARQAKK
+964 IEIADKIAARQAKK
-978 QAKAQAKADTKTRK
+978 QAKAQAKADAKTRK
-992 AQEKAEV
+992 AQERAEV
-999 KDKKAVA
+999 KDKKAQEKAQA

-1019 VAKDNKAVAKAV
+1019 ALKDAKAQE
-1031 AKAETKTRKAQ
+1031 KAATKTRKAQ
-1042 EKSEVKDKKDQAK
+1042 EK
-1055 ADTKTRKAQDAAD
+1055 ADAKTR
-1068 VKAQKAQEKADT
+1068 KAQEKADA

-1085 QDAADVKAQKAQA
+1085 QEKKAT
-1098 KANSKKN
+1098 KK

>member
-1 MSHRSDWETLTNS
+1 MT
-14 VHSSVSLTD
+14 LTD
-23 SEPSPILGSD
+23 SEPTPILGSD
-33 SESGSPAGSDD
+33 TESVSVAGSDD
-44 GDWRPTNNIEKV
+44 GDWRPTNNIEKI
-56 NKIENLLKTDSNV
+56 NQIENLLKTDSNV
-69 IYNPTCVKKRS
+69 IYNPTCLKKRS

-86 NLIDPAEDPD
+86 NLIDPAEESDQ
-96 TDAPPMDLSIFSP
+96 PPLDLSIFSP

-130 KQFKHFIFTDFA
+130 KLFKHFIFTDFA

-147 AMVSKGFTLG
+147 AMISKGFTLG
-157 YGAKRTSESAKKK
+157 YGAKRASGKKK

-176 DPNPKSEPFYVLT
+176 LSGQLTNPFYVLT

-200 AIKKTMLAKFNERP
+200 AIKKTMLANFNERP
-214 DNIYGENVRF
+214 DNVYGENVRF
-224 IVMDSGFK
+224 IIMDSGFK

-248 QLMMSDMKQIIG
+248 QLMMSDMKQIVG

-276 HGWKLNVFLYD
+276 YGWRLNVFLYD
-287 MTIPKELMGGVGSA
+287 MTIPKELMGGVGTA
-301 FALYMKAMNM
+301 FALYMKAMNL

-323 NETIDGAVDNKL
+323 NETIAGAVDNKL
-335 TRNIHNIV
+335 TRNIHNMV
-343 GGTSEAEGTDYSQ
+343 GGAGGPGVDYSQ
-356 YAWEPVKMENLCE
+356 YAWEPVTMENLCE
-369 KPSEAGTAISLTP
+369 KPSEPGSAISLTP

-454 RAKLSA
+454 RAKLST

-501 DTLVKINGKIDPLR
+501 DTLVKINGPIDPLR

-553 VSGQDSVRL
+553 VSGPDSVRL

-578 QLLNLCKSPEQ
+578 QLLNLCRAPEQ
-589 QMPTHFDDFAKQYLD
+589 QMPTHFDDFAKRYLD
-604 VQTGKFL
+604 VETGKFL

-622 CVSYLNREKDARQ
+622 IVSYLNREKDARQ
-635 FAIPVVRHI
+635 FAIPVIKQI
-644 TTPMVDLDD
+644 TTPMVALDD

-671 ELKSKIEKTNK
+671 ELKAKIEKTNK

-697 GKCVD
+697 AKCVD
-702 RPDMKK
+702 RADMKK
-708 ECKTI
+708 ECRTI
-713 AKRNMRDLVKEA
+713 ARRNMRDLVKEA
-725 KEEMVR
+725 KEEMDK
-731 IKDEVKGMREEL
+731 IKGEIKAMREEL

-749 KKENLKQISDRI
+749 KTENLKQISDRI
-761 GDNSPEYQ
+761 GANSPEYQ

-785 TIHDSKSFDELAD
+785 MIHDSKSFDELAE
-798 KHPTIIPYIDAIREQ
+798 KHPTIIPYVDAIREQ
-813 DEKIAEMENLLQT
+813 DEKIAEMENLLAT
-826 TMDGYKNKIH
+826 TMDGYKNKLH
-836 EIKKMLKTNLSDLER
+836 EMKKMLKTNLSDLER

-856 VIKDHRKTMKS
+856 VIKDHQKTMKS
-867 RGLEYNKMLKER
+867 RGVEYNKMLKER
-879 VEDANKTKKRQ
+879 VEEANVTKKHM
-890 EKGKKKQMRTLKNT
+890 EKRKKRQMRTLKNT
-904 YKSKLREEKANQR
+904 YKSKLREEKARQR
-917 EFLRADKKLHKV
+917 EFQRADKKLRKV
-929 MRQQED
+929 MRQQDD

-956 EQQIEEKR
+956 EEQIEEKR
-964 IAISDKIEARQAKK
+964 IEISDKIAARQAKK

-992 AQEKAEV
+992 AQERAEV
-999 KDKKAVA
+999 KDKKAQA

-1019 VAKDNKAVAKAV
+1019 ALKDKKAQEKA
-1031 AKAETKTRKAQ
+1031 ATKTRKAQ
-1042 EKSEVKDKKDQAK
+1042 EK
-1055 ADTKTRKAQDAAD
+1055 ADAKTR
-1068 VKAQKAQEKADT
+1068 KAQEKADA

-1085 QDAADVKAQKAQA
+1085 QEKADAKTRKAQEKKAT
-1098 KANSKKN
+1098 KK

>member
-1 MSHRSDWETLTNS
+1 MSRSGSDWETLTNS
-14 VHSSVSLTD
+14 IHSSASLTD

-33 SESGSPAGSDD
+33 TESVTVSED
-44 GDWRPTNNIEKV
+44 GDWRPTNNIEKI
-56 NKIENLLKTDSNV
+56 NTIEGLLKTDSNV
-69 IYNPTCVKKRS
+69 VYNPVCVKKRS

-86 NLIDPAEDPD
+86 NLIDPEEDPD
-96 TDAPPMDLSIFSP
+96 PSTPFDLSIFSP
-109 KAEALL
+109 KAEALF
-115 KNIRDLDERDQREEG
+115 KNIKDLDERDKREEG
-130 KQFKHFIFTDFA
+130 KQFKHFIFTDLP

-147 AMVSKGFTLG
+147 AMIAKGYTLG
-157 YGAKRTSESAKKK
+157 YGATRASDKAKKK

-176 DPNPKSEPFYVLT
+176 LSGQLTDPFYLLT
-189 TASIFDQNLSV
+189 TASIFDQTLSV
-200 AIKKTMLAKFNERP
+200 AIKKTMLAKYNERP

-224 IVMDSGFK
+224 IIMDSGFK

-248 QLMMSDMKQIIG
+248 QLMMSDMKQIVG

-276 HGWKLNVFLYD
+276 FGWRLNVFLYD
-287 MTIPKELMGGVGSA
+287 MTIPKELMGGVGTA
-301 FALYMKAMNM
+301 FGLYMKAMNL

-323 NETIDGAVDNKL
+323 NETIAGAVDNKL

-343 GGTSEAEGTDYSQ
+343 GGSGDKGAETDYSQ
-356 YAWEPVKMENLCE
+356 YAWEPAKMENLCE
-369 KPSEAGTAISLTP
+369 KPSVAGSAISLTP
-382 TQNFLKNYFVPANPV
+382 SQNFLKNYFVPANPV

-454 RAKLSA
+454 RTKLSA

-501 DTLVKINGKIDPLR
+501 DTLVKINGPIDPLR

-578 QLLNLCKSPEQ
+578 QLLNLCRAPEQ
-589 QMPTHFDDFAKQYLD
+589 QMPAHFEDFAKQYLD
-604 VQTGKFL
+604 VETGKFL

-622 CVSYLNREKDARQ
+622 IVSYLNREKDARQ
-635 FAIPVVRHI
+635 FAIPVI
-644 TTPMVDLDD
+644 KQIATPMVVLDD
-653 VLTYDK
+653 VLAYDK

-682 TIISDLDVNRFKEIK
+682 TIIADLDVNRFKELK
-697 GKCVD
+697 AKCVD

-708 ECKTI
+708 ECRTI
-713 AKRNMRDLVKEA
+713 ARRNMRDLVKEA
-725 KEEMVR
+725 KAEMDKIKEE
-731 IKDEVKGMREEL
+731 IKAMRGEL
-743 KNKNLF
+743 KNKSLF
-749 KKENLKQISDRI
+749 KMENLKQISDRI
-761 GDNSPEYQ
+761 GVNSPEYQ
-769 RFKQGVY
+769 RFKQGIY
-776 YNVRSKCGK
+776 YNLRSKCGK
-785 TIHDSKSFDELAD
+785 MIHDSKSFDELAE
-798 KHPTIIPYIDAIREQ
+798 KHPNVIPYVDAIREQ
-813 DEKIAEMENLLQT
+813 DEKIVEMENLLAT
-826 TMDGYKNKIH
+826 TMDGYKNKLH
-836 EIKKMLKTNLSDLER
+836 GMKKMLKTNLSDLER

-856 VIKDHRKTMKS
+856 VIKDHQKTMKV
-867 RGLEYNKMLKER
+867 RGLEYNKILKER
-879 VEDANKTKKRQ
+879 VEEANGTKKRM
-890 EKGKKKQMRTLKNT
+890 EKGKKKQMKTLKNT
-904 YKSKLREEKANQR
+904 YKSKLREEKAHQR
-917 EFLRADKKLHKV
+917 EFQRADKKLRKV

-956 EQQIEEKR
+956 EEQIEEKR
-964 IAISDKIEARQAKK
+964 IEISEKIAARQAKK
-978 QAKAQAKADTKTRK
+978 QEKANAKAAIKTRKAQERAEVRDKKAQEKAATKTRK

-999 KDKKAVA
+999 KDKKAQE
-1006 KAETKTRK
+1006 KANAKTRK
-1014 AQEKS
+1014 AQEK
-1019 VAKDNKAVAKAV
+1019 
-1031 AKAETKTRKAQ
+1031 
-1042 EKSEVKDKKDQAK
+1042 DK
-1055 ADTKTRKAQDAAD
+1055 R
-1068 VKAQKAQEKADT
+1068 AQEKADA

-1085 QDAADVKAQKAQA
+1085 LA
-1098 KANSKKN
+1098 KTKQN

>member
-1 MSHRSDWETLTNS
+1 MSRQSDWETLTNS
-14 VHSSVSLTD
+14 IHSSASLTD
-23 SEPSPILGSD
+23 SEPSPILESD
-33 SESGSPAGSDD
+33 TESRSNSVSGSDD
-44 GDWRPTNNIEKV
+44 DWRPTNNIDKI
-56 NKIENLLKTDSNV
+56 NKIEGLLKTDSNV
-69 IYNPTCVKKRS
+69 IYNPVCVKKRS

-86 NLIDPAEDPD
+86 NLIDPEEDSPQL
-96 TDAPPMDLSIFSP
+96 DLSIFSP

-115 KNIRDLDERDQREEG
+115 KNILDLDEKDQREEG
-130 KQFKHFIFTDFA
+130 KQFKHFIFTDFPKA
-142 KPLAS
+142 LAS

-157 YGAKRTSESAKKK
+157 YGAKRASGKKK

-176 DPNPKSEPFYVLT
+176 LSGQLTDPFYLLT
-189 TASIFDQNLSV
+189 TASIFDQTLSV

-214 DNIYGENVRF
+214 DNVYGENVRF
-224 IVMDSGFK
+224 IIMDSGFK

-248 QLMMSDMKQIIG
+248 QLMMSDMKQIVG

-276 HGWKLNVFLYD
+276 FGWRLNVFLYD
-287 MTIPKELMGGVGSA
+287 MTIPKELMGGVGTA
-301 FALYMKAMNM
+301 FGLYMKAMNL

-323 NETIDGAVDNKL
+323 NETIAGAVDNKL

-343 GGTSEAEGTDYSQ
+343 GGSGSEGADGASGVDYSQ
-356 YAWEPVKMENLCE
+356 YAWEPAKMENLCE
-369 KPSEAGTAISLTP
+369 KPSVAGSAISLTP
-382 TQNFLKNYFVPANPV
+382 SQNFLKNYFVPANPV

-501 DTLVKINGKIDPLR
+501 DTLVKINGPIDPLR

-578 QLLNLCKSPEQ
+578 QLLNLCKTPEQ
-589 QMPTHFDDFAKQYLD
+589 QMPAHFEDFAKRYLD
-604 VQTGKFL
+604 VETGKFL

-617 DDIAG
+617 DDISG
-622 CVSYLNREKDARQ
+622 IVSYLNREKDARQ
-635 FAIPVVRHI
+635 FAIPVIKQI
-644 TTPMVDLDD
+644 TTPMVALDD

-671 ELKSKIEKTNK
+671 EIKSKIEKTNK
-682 TIISDLDVNRFKEIK
+682 TIISDLDVNRFKELK
-697 GKCVD
+697 AKCVD

-708 ECKTI
+708 ECRTI
-713 AKRNMRDLVKEA
+713 ARRNMRDLVKEA
-725 KEEMVR
+725 KEEMDR
-731 IKDEVKGMREEL
+731 IKEEIKAMRGEL
-743 KNKNLF
+743 KNKSLF
-749 KKENLKQISDRI
+749 KMENLKQISDRI
-761 GDNSPEYQ
+761 DAKSPEYQ
-769 RFKQGVY
+769 RFKQGIY
-776 YNVRSKCGK
+776 YNLRSKCGK
-785 TIHDSKSFDELAD
+785 MIHDSKSFDELAD

-813 DEKIAEMENLLQT
+813 DEKIEEMENLLAT
-826 TMDGYKNKIH
+826 TMDGYKNKLH
-836 EIKKMLKTNLSDLER
+836 EMKKMLKTNLSDLER

-856 VIKDHRKTMKS
+856 VIKDHQKTMKS
-867 RGLEYNKMLKER
+867 RGVEYNKMLKER
-879 VEDANKTKKRQ
+879 VEEANVTKKHM
-890 EKGKKKQMRTLKNT
+890 EKRKKRQMRTLKNT
-904 YKSKLREEKANQR
+904 YKSKLREEKAHQR
-917 EFLRADKKLHKV
+917 EFQRADKKLRKI
-929 MRQQED
+929 MRKQDE

-948 MTKYTERT
+948 MTKYAERT
-956 EQQIEEKR
+956 EEQIEEKR
-964 IAISDKIEARQAKK
+964 IEIADKIAARQAKK
-978 QAKAQAKADTKTRK
+978 Q
-992 AQEKAEV
+992 EKA
-999 KDKKAVA
+999 
-1006 KAETKTRK
+1006 
-1014 AQEKS
+1014 
-1019 VAKDNKAVAKAV
+1019 NAKAV

-1042 EKSEVKDKKDQAK
+1042 EKAEVRDKKAQAK
-1055 ADTKTRKAQDAAD
+1055 ADTKTRKAQEKLELKD
-1068 VKAQKAQEKADT
+1068 KKAQEKADAKARKAQEKANA

-1085 QDAADVKAQKAQA
+1085 QEKADAKTRKAQEKADA
-1098 KANSKKN
+1098 KTRKAKK

>member
-1 MSHRSDWETLTNS
+1 M
-14 VHSSVSLTD
+14 SLTD
-23 SEPSPILGSD
+23 SEPSPVLGSD
-33 SESGSPAGSDD
+33 TESPSHSPSPYASGSND
-44 GDWRPTNNIEKV
+44 GDWRPINNIDKI
-56 NKIENLLKTDSNV
+56 NKLENLLKTDSNV
-69 IYNPTCVKKRS
+69 VYEPTCVKKRS

-86 NLIDPAEDPD
+86 NLIDPVNPVDPD
-96 TDAPPMDLSIFSP
+96 VGLSIFSP

-115 KNIRDLDERDQREEG
+115 KNIRDLDERDHREEG

-147 AMVSKGFTLG
+147 AMISKGFTLG
-157 YGAKRTSESAKKK
+157 YDAKRASGKKK

-176 DPNPKSEPFYVLT
+176 VSLDPKSNPFYVLT

-214 DNIYGENVRF
+214 DNVYGENVRF
-224 IVMDSGFK
+224 IIMDSGFK

-276 HGWKLNVFLYD
+276 FGWRLNVFLYD
-287 MTIPKELMGGVGSA
+287 MTIPKELMGGVGTA
-301 FALYMKAMNM
+301 FALYMKAMKL

-323 NETIDGAVDNKL
+323 NETIAGAVDNKL
-335 TRNIHNIV
+335 TRNIHNMV
-343 GGTSEAEGTDYSQ
+343 GGSGSKGAADTDYSQ

-369 KPSEAGTAISLTP
+369 KPSEPGSAISLTP

-501 DTLVKINGKIDPLR
+501 DTLVKINGNIDPLR

-578 QLLNLCKSPEQ
+578 QLLNLCKAPEQ
-589 QMPTHFDDFAKQYLD
+589 QMPTHFEDFAKRYLD
-604 VQTGKFL
+604 VETGKFR

-635 FAIPVVRHI
+635 FAIPVIKQI
-644 TTPMVDLDD
+644 TTPMVALDD

-682 TIISDLDVNRFKEIK
+682 TIISDLDVNRFKELK
-697 GKCVD
+697 AKCVD
-702 RPDMKK
+702 RADMKK
-708 ECKTI
+708 ECRTI
-713 AKRNMRDLVKEA
+713 ARRNMRDLVKEA
-725 KEEMVR
+725 KEEMDK
-731 IKDEVKGMREEL
+731 IKEEIKKLREEL

-749 KKENLKQISDRI
+749 KIENLKQISDRI
-761 GDNSPEYQ
+761 EANSPEYKK
-769 RFKQGVY
+769 FKQGIY
-776 YNVRSKCGK
+776 YNLRSKCGK
-785 TIHDSKSFDELAD
+785 TIHDTKSFDELAD
-798 KHPTIIPYIDAIREQ
+798 KHPTIIPYVDSIREQ
-813 DEKIAEMENLLQT
+813 DEKIAEMENLLKT
-826 TMDGYKNKIH
+826 TMDGYKNKLH

-856 VIKDHRKTMKS
+856 VIKDHQKTMKS
-867 RGLEYNKMLKER
+867 RGLEYNKILKAR
-879 VEDANKTKKRQ
+879 VEEVNITKKRM
-890 EKGKKKQMRTLKNT
+890 EKGKKKQMRTLKNSF
-904 YKSKLREEKANQR
+904 KLKLREEKARQR
-917 EFLRADKKLHKV
+917 EFQRADKKLRKV
-929 MRQQED
+929 MRQQDD

-948 MTKYTERT
+948 VTKYTERT

-964 IAISDKIEARQAKK
+964 IEIADKIAARQAKK
-978 QAKAQAKADTKTRK
+978 NEKANAKAA
-992 AQEKAEV
+992 
-999 KDKKAVA
+999 A

-1014 AQEKS
+1014 AQARAEVKDKKVQEK
-1019 VAKDNKAVAKAV
+1019 VAAKTRKAQEKTAVKDKKAQEKAD
-1031 AKAETKTRKAQ
+1031 AKTRKAQ
-1042 EKSEVKDKKDQAK
+1042 EKSALKDK
-1055 ADTKTRKAQDAAD
+1055 
-1068 VKAQKAQEKADT
+1068 KAQEKADL

-1085 QDAADVKAQKAQA
+1085 QEKAETKMRKAQEKA
-1098 KANSKKN
+1098 KK